1 MDAVPCSWNTTRV
14 QESFARTKPASD
26 TLTKLAKL
34 VAQKQDSQSQNQ
46 LLPDVCP
53 CVCAQCSQGFS
64 DMAELLHHQQGEHAL
79 LKLNGGRQVQGVLR
93 GFDPFM
99 NLVMDDC
106 LEMAPGGIQNT
117 IGMVV
122 IRGNSIIMLEA
133 LERV

>member
-1 MDAVPCSWNTTRV
+1 MLSFVVLPKLKVHKQLGFTLEHMATVLQGNENNVLISKYLSLKNYFLKTCWKLICHQYSDLFDQKRFMD
-14 QESFARTKPASD
+14 K
-26 TLTKLAKL
+26 KL
-34 VAQKQDSQSQNQ
+34 S
-46 LLPDVCP
+46 
-53 CVCAQCSQGFS
+53 
-64 DMAELLHHQQGEHAL
+64 

>member
-1 MDAVPCSWNTTRV
+1 MSNLKRPNKRH
-14 QESFARTKPASD
+14 
-26 TLTKLAKL
+26 
-34 VAQKQDSQSQNQ
+34 
-46 LLPDVCP
+46 
-53 CVCAQCSQGFS
+53 FS
-64 DMAELLHHQQGEHAL
+64 HHL

-106 LEMAPGGIQNT
+106 LEMASGGIQNT

>member
-1 MDAVPCSWNTTRV
+1 LSKSLPYC
-14 QESFARTKPASD
+14 
-26 TLTKLAKL
+26 LKLFL
-34 VAQKQDSQSQNQ
+34 Q
-46 LLPDVCP
+46 LYIFLPPV
-53 CVCAQCSQGFS
+53 
-64 DMAELLHHQQGEHAL
+64 
-79 LKLNGGRQVQGVLR
+79 KLNGGRQVQGVLR

>member
-1 MDAVPCSWNTTRV
+1 M
-14 QESFARTKPASD
+14 
-26 TLTKLAKL
+26 
-34 VAQKQDSQSQNQ
+34 
-46 LLPDVCP
+46 
-53 CVCAQCSQGFS
+53 
-64 DMAELLHHQQGEHAL
+64 
-79 LKLNGGRQVQGVLR
+79 NGGRQVQGVLR

-106 LEMAPGGIQNT
+106 LEMAPGGLQNT